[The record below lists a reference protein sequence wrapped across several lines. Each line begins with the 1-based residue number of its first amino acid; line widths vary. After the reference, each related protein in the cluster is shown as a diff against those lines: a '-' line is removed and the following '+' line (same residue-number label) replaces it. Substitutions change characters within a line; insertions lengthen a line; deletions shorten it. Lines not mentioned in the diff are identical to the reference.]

1 MGSNQNI
8 NPFNNIHLPPTFF
21 TSSST
26 ATNNTATDTAASNTS
41 AQNSNPT
48 AVSGAGT
55 SKANN
60 ANTSSAGPA
69 NTSECDRTESPS
81 KQGKPPVIRKKRG
94 LYKKTILRQQAEA
107 EAAAQAAAQE
117 SAAKLSSSRVSSSQ
131 AGSSSLSKEK
141 ARTDGSPISSTF
153 ESSGVRTHKS
163 GQDPSAS
170 PTVLEMEQELAMLA
184 EEAEEAER
192 EKLRHEEEAADRI
205 LKRAQVVKH
214 LRALKSKLASAQ
226 IQIGHDLHFQSVD
239 LFSQLYD
246 EVLEDIGRDNNEML
260 TLLQNARNE
269 HDDYESDANEQNSL
283 SNHHGHMPTR
293 SSDKPRK
300 RDLISNISRI
310 TNNPSYSGSAIHS
323 FDAQTLFTD
332 DFPDGS
338 DYPGE
343 PNSDQFIGQSW
354 DIGSGG
360 DAARPTKS
368 KTSKTSRKGHSSL
381 GRVSILDS
389 EDDDMGSSASSSSR
403 KPQSTTSK
411 PIPRT
416 REELQLQQRLE
427 LEDLQRQHR
436 KEQED
441 FQRRQLDQLRDLQ
454 MRQNDEIQKFE
465 SVKAK
470 LYREQ
475 MESLNEKRPR
485 LSHWQYGRST
495 KTTGSRHRQK
505 DLYSTESLAYEFENG
520 FHASSPDSSPS
531 HSRSGSPTPQ
541 RQTRQPRGSQAS
553 SDLIAPV
560 TDRILTSR
568 NSSSSHHSGSSSRPI
583 GINGSINPLP
593 MSTMTMALTAMSEK
607 KKQKKRILKKSAMNG
622 DAFNKDDGYHESSTE
637 SRMNDPSSWHRKQ
650 DFTDD
655 YVEVKRSA
663 SVVDSATVDHSTTSS
678 FHRQRQP
685 TEFATNLHRS
695 RVYRPQE
702 DLASRS
708 NIRQSNPEESHAST
722 MKPKGK
728 RRKNALPTST
738 SSKGSHQTSA
748 GSAMDGAMGFDKTL
762 LSQFGKWNPDKTT
775 ENFFDFVLGDPPE
788 IDVNESEMK
797 NLLEP
802 SSHPGDSGV
811 NSGLNATPTSNAFKW
826 YQEQQRLAQ
835 ELANQ
840 PKVPSLRLSGDI
852 VNTMN
857 EAAGMEI
864 PADLAALAH
873 GDNQLILG
881 EDPLATFIQSQRQDI
896 CGHTHT
902 TNGTNGT
909 SDLNGPQANHVS
921 SSSPFPASSPGMNM
935 LFSEDSAGDWNFGAF
950 LDPTNQY
957 LDQSQHQ

>member
-26 ATNNTATDTAASNTS
+26 AINNTTADTAAPNTS
-41 AQNSNPT
+41 AQNSSPN
-48 AVSGAGT
+48 ADSGAGT
-55 SKANN
+55 VSDNI
-60 ANTSSAGPA
+60 
-69 NTSECDRTESPS
+69 SECDRTESPS
-81 KQGKPPVIRKKRG
+81 KPEKPPVVRKKRG

-107 EAAAQAAAQE
+107 EAAAQVAAQA
-117 SAAKLSSSRVSSSQ
+117 SAPKLSSSHVSSSQ
-131 AGSSSLSKEK
+131 AGSSSVSKGK
-141 ARTDGSPISSTF
+141 ARTDGSSISSTI
-153 ESSGVRTHKS
+153 ESPGVRTRKS

-170 PTVLEMEQELAMLA
+170 PTALEMEQELAMLA

-192 EKLRHEEEAADRI
+192 EKQRHEEEAADRI

-226 IQIGHDLHFQSVD
+226 IEIGHDLHFQSVD

-269 HDDYESDANEQNSL
+269 HDDYESDANEQSSL
-283 SNHHGHMPTR
+283 SNRHGHMPTR

-300 RDLISNISRI
+300 RDLISNISGI
-310 TNNPSYSGSAIHS
+310 TNNPSYSGSAVY
-323 FDAQTLFTD
+323 DLDDQALFAG

-338 DYPGE
+338 DYPGGS
-343 PNSDQFIGQSW
+343 NSDQFIGQSW

-368 KTSKTSRKGHSSL
+368 KTSKTSRRGHSSL
-381 GRVSILDS
+381 GRASLLDS
-389 EDDDMGSSASSSSR
+389 EDDDMESSSSSSSR
-403 KPQSTTSK
+403 KPQSVASK
-411 PIPRT
+411 PISQT

-454 MRQNDEIQKFE
+454 MKQNDEIQKFE
-465 SVKAK
+465 SAKAK

-475 MESLNEKRPR
+475 MEGLNEKRPR
-485 LSHWQYGRST
+485 LSHWQYGRNT
-495 KTTGSRHRQK
+495 KMAGSRHRQK

-531 HSRSGSPTPQ
+531 HSRSGSPIPQ
-541 RQTRQPRGSQAS
+541 RPARQPRGSQVS
-553 SDLIAPV
+553 SDSIAPA

-568 NSSSSHHSGSSSRPI
+568 NSSSSRQSGSSSRPI
-583 GINGSINPLP
+583 DINGSINPLP

-622 DAFNKDDGYHESSTE
+622 DALNKDDDYHESSTE

-663 SVVDSATVDHSTTSS
+663 SVIDSATVDHSTPSS

-685 TEFATNLHRS
+685 TEFATNLHHLRTYKS
-695 RVYRPQE
+695 QE
-702 DLASRS
+702 DLASEP
-708 NIRQSNPEESHAST
+708 NTRQSNPDVSHAST

-728 RRKNALPTST
+728 KRKNVLPTST
-738 SSKGSHQTSA
+738 SSKDSHQTST

-762 LSQFGKWNPDKTT
+762 LSHFGRWNPDKTA
-775 ENFFDFVLGDPPE
+775 ENFFDFVLSDPPE

-797 NLLEP
+797 NLLES
-802 SSHPGDSGV
+802 SSHLGDSGI
-811 NSGLNATPTSNAFKW
+811 NPRLNATLTSNAFKS
-826 YQEQQRLAQ
+826 YQGQQRLAQ
-835 ELANQ
+835 ELASQ
-840 PKVPSLRLSGDI
+840 SKVPPLRISGDI
-852 VNTMN
+852 VSTMSGT
-857 EAAGMEI
+857 ADMEI

-881 EDPLATFIQSQRQDI
+881 EDPLTTFIQSQRQDI
-896 CGHTHT
+896 CDQTHT
-902 TNGTNGT
+902 TNGTNGA
-909 SDLNGPQANHVS
+909 SDLNGPQANHIS

-935 LFSEDSAGDWNFGAF
+935 LFSEDGAGDWNFGAF
-950 LDPTNQY
+950 MDPTNQY
-957 LDQSQHQ
+957 LSQGQHQ